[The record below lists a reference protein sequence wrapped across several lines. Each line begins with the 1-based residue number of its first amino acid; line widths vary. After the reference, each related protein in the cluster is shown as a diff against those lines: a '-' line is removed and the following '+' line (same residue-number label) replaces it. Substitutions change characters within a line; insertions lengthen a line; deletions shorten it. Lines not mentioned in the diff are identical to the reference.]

1 MGAPMLAPDFSSPD
15 TAVGIPA
22 DEKKEDSTR
31 GDRREIREDCHD
43 LQVHSEMEMREE
55 EDIPSG

>member
-1 MGAPMLAPDFSSPD
+1 MLAPDFSSPD